1 MEMNQSGGGLTWKRL
16 MSLLEHHHKDILKRE
31 SAGTDGFI
39 YLYDAGEYWVAFEQ
53 SACLLRQL
61 FPDCDII
68 VLHLQAWPFPVVMA
82 SVRIIVLHLQAWP
95 FPVVM
100 ASVQDSLF
108 RKYSRTHIVRAF
120 GPDHKILSGSP
131 VSPEQYSRWHKAA
144 LDGLI

>member
-1 MEMNQSGGGLTWKRL
+1 MEMKQSGGGLTWKRL

-53 SACLLRQL
+53 SACRLRQL
-61 FPDCDII
+61 FPDCD
-68 VLHLQAWPFPVVMA
+68 
-82 SVRIIVLHLQAWP
+82 IIVLHLQAWP

-120 GPDHKILSGSP
+120 GPDHKILSGCP

>member
-39 YLYDAGEYWVAFEQ
+39 YLYDAGEHWVAFEQ

-61 FPDCDII
+61 FPDCD
-68 VLHLQAWPFPVVMA
+68 
-82 SVRIIVLHLQAWP
+82 IIVLHLQAWP

>member
-82 SVRIIVLHLQAWP
+82 SV
-95 FPVVM
+95 
-100 ASVQDSLF
+100 QDSLF
-108 RKYSRTHIVRAF
+108 RKCSRTHIVRAF

>member
-16 MSLLEHHHKDILKRE
+16 MALLEHHHKDILKRE
-31 SAGTDGFI
+31 SSGTGGFI
-39 YLYDAGEYWVAFEQ
+39 YLYEAGEYWVAFEQ
-53 SACLLRQL
+53 SACRLRQL

-82 SVRIIVLHLQAWP
+82 SVSDIR
-95 FPVVM
+95 
-100 ASVQDSLF
+100 F

>member
-53 SACLLRQL
+53 SACRLRQL

-68 VLHLQAWPFPVVMA
+68 VLHLPVWPFPVVMA
-82 SVRIIVLHLQAWP
+82 SVP
-95 FPVVM
+95 
-100 ASVQDSLF
+100 DSLF